1 MKTVEE
7 MKDFR
12 GTKGK
17 WDAQLVS
24 TGNGS
29 FYRVGIFDGESVCNI
44 TTRNSDRALANTCLI
59 AAAPELLGA
68 LLRLTNICS
77 QEAITDRDSFYK
89 EFDEAV
95 SEAKKTINK
104 ALGEEQE

>member
-1 MKTVEE
+1 MEE
-7 MKDFR
+7 FK
-12 GTKGK
+12 GTKQS
-17 WDAQLVS
+17 WIVS
-24 TGNGS
+24 EDVTG
-29 FYRVGIFDGESVCNI
+29 VCVFTERDLICRTHNKP
-44 TTRNSDRALANTCLI
+44 TKAGAEANARLI

-68 LLRLTNICS
+68 LQRLTNICS

-95 SEAKKTINK
+95 AEAKKTINK